1 MTQALVALGPG
12 RLEVQ
17 EVTLRPLGENDVRVR
32 IAGVGVCH
40 SDLSMVNGTL
50 GPSYPMVLGHE
61 AAGVVIEA
69 GGAAGVAVGTRVVLN
84 WAVPCDTCW
93 HCTHGEPWL
102 CSTIEGMTGTPGGT
116 LADGTAYDACLGLGA
131 MAEEVVVPATA
142 VVPLISDVPLD
153 EAALL
158 GCALLTGVG
167 AARNAGR
174 VQPGETV
181 LVIGL
186 GGVGLSAVQGAR
198 LAGAARVVAVDVSD
212 TKEPLARASGAT
224 DFLVASPDLGKQVR
238 ALTDGRGADT
248 ALECVGSATT
258 IRQAWTAVRRGGTCV
273 VVGVGPKD
281 QQVTFNPLELFHF
294 SRTLVSSIYGNSDAR
309 RDIADLVEH
318 VGAGR
323 LDLAS
328 TITDRIGLADIPAA
342 FERMQRGEGG
352 RALVVFPTADPQE
365 TP

>member
-1 MTQALVALGPG
+1 MTQALVALGPD

-17 EVTLRPLGENDVRVR
+17 EVTPRPLGREDVRVR

-40 SDLSMVNGTL
+40 SDLSMVNRTL
-50 GPSYPMVLGHE
+50 RPSYPMVLGHE
-61 AAGVVIEA
+61 AAGTVSEA
-69 GGAAGVAVGTRVVLN
+69 GTAAGVAVGTRVVLN

-93 HCTHGEPWL
+93 HCTHGQPWL
-102 CSTIEGMTGTPGGT
+102 CSTIEGATGAPGGT

-131 MAEEVVVPATA
+131 MAEEVVVAASA
-142 VVPLISDVPLD
+142 VVPLPDDVPLE

-167 AARNAGR
+167 AARNVAHI
-174 VQPGETV
+174 QPGDTV

-198 LAGAARVVAVDVSD
+198 LAGAGRIVAVDVSD
-212 TKEPLARASGAT
+212 AKEPLARAAGAT
-224 DFLVASPDLGKQVR
+224 DFLVASPDLRKQVR
-238 ALTDGRGADT
+238 AMTEGRGADS

-258 IRQAWTAVRRGGTCV
+258 IRQAWAAVRRGGTCV
-273 VVGVGPKD
+273 VVGVGPQD
-281 QQVTFNPLELFHF
+281 QEVVFNPLELFHF
-294 SRTLVSSIYGNSDAR
+294 SRTLVSSVYGNSDAR
-309 RDIADLVEH
+309 RDIADLVDH

-328 TITDRIGLADIPAA
+328 TITARIDLDGVADA
-342 FERMQRGEGG
+342 FERMRRGEGG
-352 RALVVFPTADPQE
+352 RAVVVFPTTSAQE
-365 TP
+365 NP